1 MARVPRPLT
10 GGPPDGDL
18 MPSQQVTGHLCVSA
32 HAVFTFG
39 LGFGLTR
46 ALLTDG
52 RGIQGDNP
60 FVALTLIGISTVVVT
75 GAAGNLGRR
84 VTSYLAGRPIV
95 DRVLAVDLV
104 PMPATA
110 PEVEV
115 HAFDLSSPGAAD
127 ELAALGKEADAVVHL
142 AWQPE
147 GKDNLTVLR
156 HVLDAT
162 EAIEPAQFVHLS
174 SGTVYGAW
182 PDNAVPLTEETAP
195 RPNPKL
201 AYAVEKRAAE
211 VVVERWAE
219 AHPEVAVALLR
230 PACTVGSEEH
240 PLYQALGASKRPPL
254 GAEGRL
260 VQYLHVDDLANAVLH
275 TFEQGLAGTYNVA
288 SDGGIQEEVAGALAG
303 RSAALPLPAPVRAA
317 ASAWRWRLWRQGA
330 PPGAR
335 PYAENTW
342 VIAGDKLRSAGWQPE
357 YSSEQALVVSDERA
371 HWDDLPPG
379 RLVSATLAAAAVMV
393 VAAGAGSAAW
403 WRHRH

>member
-1 MARVPRPLT
+1 L
-10 GGPPDGDL
+10 D
-18 MPSQQVTGHLCVSA
+18 
-32 HAVFTFG
+32 
-39 LGFGLTR
+39 
-46 ALLTDG
+46 
-52 RGIQGDNP
+52 
-60 FVALTLIGISTVVVT
+60 GISTVVVT

-84 VTSYLAGRPIV
+84 VTACLASLPRV
-95 DRVLAVDLV
+95 ERVLAVDRL
-104 PMPATA
+104 PMAATA

-115 HAFDLSSPGAAD
+115 HAFDLALPGAAD

-142 AWQPE
+142 AWHPE
-147 GKDNLTVLR
+147 GRDNLRVLR
-156 HVLDAT
+156 HVLDAA
-162 EAIEPAQFVHLS
+162 EAIEPAQFVLLS
-174 SGTVYGAW
+174 SATVYGAW

-201 AYAVEKRAAE
+201 PFAVEKRAAE
-211 VVVERWAE
+211 VEVERWAE
-219 AHPEVAVALLR
+219 IHPGVVVALLR

-240 PLYQALGASKRPPL
+240 PLYQALAASKRPPL

-260 VQYLHVDDLANAVLH
+260 VQYLHIDDLANAVVH
-275 TFEQGLAGTYNVA
+275 TFERGLSGTYNVA
-288 SDGGIQEEVAGALAG
+288 ADSGVQEEVAGALAG

-342 VIAGDKLRSAGWQPE
+342 VVAGDKLRSAGWRPE
-357 YSSEQALVVSDERA
+357 YSSEQALVVTDERA

-379 RLVSATLAAAAVMV
+379 RLVSATLAATAAVV

>member
-1 MARVPRPLT
+1 VRAWHPLT
-10 GGPPDGDL
+10 VAPPTGDK
-18 MPSQQVTGHLCVSA
+18 PAEDNESFVQATGHFSPVVVGNK
-32 HAVFTFG
+32 AV
-39 LGFGLTR
+39 
-46 ALLTDG
+46 AL
-52 RGIQGDNP
+52 P
-60 FVALTLIGISTVVVT
+60 VALTFTGISTVVVT

-84 VTSYLAGRPIV
+84 VTAYLASRPTV
-95 DRVLAVDLV
+95 ERVLAVDRL

-115 HAFDLSSPGAAD
+115 HAFDLAYPGAAD
-127 ELAALGKEADAVVHL
+127 ELAALGKQADAIVHL

-147 GKDNLTVLR
+147 GKDNLRVLEN
-156 HVLDAT
+156 VLYAAD
-162 EAIEPAQFVHLS
+162 AIEPAQFVHLS

-182 PDNAVPLTEETAP
+182 PDNAVPLTEEAAP

-201 AYAVEKRAAE
+201 PYAVEKRAAE
-211 VVVERWAE
+211 VEVERWARDN
-219 AHPEVAVALLR
+219 PGVAVALLR
-230 PACTVGSEEH
+230 PACTIGPEGH
-240 PLYQALGASKRPPL
+240 PLYQALAASKRPPL

-260 VQYLHVDDLANAVLH
+260 VQYLHIDDLAKAVVH
-275 TFEQGLAGTYNVA
+275 TFEQGLSGTYNVA
-288 SDGGIQEEVAGALAG
+288 PDGGVQEEVAGTLAG
-303 RSAALPLPAPVRAA
+303 RSAALPLPAPMRAA
-317 ASAWRWRLWRQGA
+317 ASAWRWRLWRQGV

-335 PYAENTW
+335 AYSENTW

-379 RLVSATLAAAAVMV
+379 RLASATLTAAAVMV

>member
-1 MARVPRPLT
+1 VPVRPEPPPKTAPST
-10 GGPPDGDL
+10 GDKSTGHKSTGDWE
-18 MPSQQVTGHLCVSA
+18 SFVQATGHLSPLVA
-32 HAVFTFG
+32 TKTAV
-39 LGFGLTR
+39 
-46 ALLTDG
+46 AV
-52 RGIQGDNP
+52 P
-60 FVALTLIGISTVVVT
+60 VALTFSDISTVVVT

-84 VTSYLAGRPIV
+84 VTDFLASRPTV
-95 DRVLAVDLV
+95 ERVLAVDRLL
-104 PMPATA
+104 MPAVS

-115 HAFDLSSPGAAD
+115 HAFDLALPGAAD
-127 ELAALGKEADAVVHL
+127 ELAALGKQADAIVHL

-147 GKDNLTVLR
+147 GKDNLKVLEN
-156 HVLDAT
+156 VLYAA

-182 PDNAVPLTEETAP
+182 PDNAVPLTEESAL

-201 AYAVEKRAAE
+201 TYAVEKRAAE
-211 VVVERWAE
+211 VEVERWAK
-219 AHPEVAVALLR
+219 ANPAVAVALLR
-230 PACTVGSEEH
+230 PACTVGPEGH
-240 PLYQALGASKRPPL
+240 PLYQALAESKRPPL

-260 VQYLHVDDLANAVLH
+260 VQYLHIDDLAKAVVH
-275 TFEQGLAGTYNVA
+275 TFEHGLSGTYNVA
-288 SDGGIQEEVAGALAG
+288 SDCGVQEEVAGTLAG

-317 ASAWRWRLWRQGA
+317 ASAWRWRLWRQGV

-335 PYAENTW
+335 AYAENTW

-357 YSSEQALVVSDERA
+357 YSSEQALVVNDERA

-379 RLVSATLAAAAVMV
+379 RLVSATLTAAAVMV